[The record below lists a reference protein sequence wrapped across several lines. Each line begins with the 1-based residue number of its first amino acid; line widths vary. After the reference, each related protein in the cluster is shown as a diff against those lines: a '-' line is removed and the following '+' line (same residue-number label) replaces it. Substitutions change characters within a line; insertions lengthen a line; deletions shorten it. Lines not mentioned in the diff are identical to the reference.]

1 MTEFRN
7 RRSVRVAR
15 PRCVVESRDCLAFV
29 ASRLAL
35 PGDRVSEVTYLPMG
49 DRLGPLTG
57 PCDRDLTR
65 ISRLN
70 FFTSRKKF
78 FCIAQT
84 REAGCKCASSRDLVS
99 RSLLS
104 LRRRASRIRPMQSS
118 HMTGRLGVFTG
129 LSRSRLAVSSGIR
142 NQLSLLV
149 SSKEFLEHGR
159 LAYLVAH
166 STNGI
171 VRVVCASWNIEE
183 SFEQSLEELS
193 TMDSSRQVIIAY
205 LYLHN
210 SRCSCSLFTLRTLC

>member
-1 MTEFRN
+1 
-7 RRSVRVAR
+7 
-15 PRCVVESRDCLAFV
+15 
-29 ASRLAL
+29 
-35 PGDRVSEVTYLPMG
+35 
-49 DRLGPLTG
+49 
-57 PCDRDLTR
+57 
-65 ISRLN
+65 
-70 FFTSRKKF
+70 
-78 FCIAQT
+78 
-84 REAGCKCASSRDLVS
+84 
-99 RSLLS
+99 
-104 LRRRASRIRPMQSS
+104 
-118 HMTGRLGVFTG
+118 MTGRLGVFTG

-183 SFEQSLEELS
+183 SLEELS

-205 LYLHN
+205 LRYLHN